1 MAVVPIVAEVEKVAT
16 AAVVIDVVI
25 EEREEQNEE
34 NLGDGSASS
43 NMRRE
48 SH

>member
-1 MAVVPIVAEVEKVAT
+1 MAVVPIVEKVAT
-16 AAVVIDVVI
+16 AAVVIDVMI

-43 NMRRE
+43 NMRRD
-48 SH
+48 SHE